1 MKRPDDVTAMLRL
14 HHLGWGIKRIAKNF
28 GVSPNTVKRYVRQ
41 NGWVSYQQPVRKK
54 ALGDLGTWLSK
65 TFRQH
70 KGNAAVVRQELKK
83 VHGIEVSLRTVER
96 SVQSYRQEL
105 AAEAKATMRFE
116 TPPGH
121 QLQIDFGS
129 QSIEIGQEKTP
140 VHLFVATLGF
150 SRRNFVAAFRH
161 ERQTSWLEGLERT
174 FQHFGGVPEQVL
186 VDNPKTLV
194 KYHNVETRE
203 VEFNERFLAFSRY
216 WNFHPRACAP
226 YRPQSKGKDENGVG
240 YVKKNAIAG
249 HSFESWETLEA
260 HLAWWMREIADVRIH
275 GTTGEQ
281 PRVRFERSEADMLRS
296 LDGRPPFQ
304 QIRELKRTVHKDC
317 CVDVD
322 TNHYSVPWLLV
333 GNDVLVQVV
342 NGEVCIIHGGKE
354 VARHSES
361 RGHRKRITKKSH
373 LKGIVGVPSD
383 DRAQPLAVPDIEKKS
398 VLPELL
404 RPLSVYEDM
413 IGDGW

>member
-194 KYHNVETRE
+194 KYHNVETRA
-203 VEFNERFLAFSRY
+203 VEFNERFLAFSR
-216 WNFHPRACAP
+216 
-226 YRPQSKGKDENGVG
+226 
-240 YVKKNAIAG
+240 
-249 HSFESWETLEA
+249 
-260 HLAWWMREIADVRIH
+260 
-275 GTTGEQ
+275 
-281 PRVRFERSEADMLRS
+281 
-296 LDGRPPFQ
+296 
-304 QIRELKRTVHKDC
+304 
-317 CVDVD
+317 
-322 TNHYSVPWLLV
+322 
-333 GNDVLVQVV
+333 
-342 NGEVCIIHGGKE
+342 
-354 VARHSES
+354 
-361 RGHRKRITKKSH
+361 
-373 LKGIVGVPSD
+373 
-383 DRAQPLAVPDIEKKS
+383 
-398 VLPELL
+398 
-404 RPLSVYEDM
+404 
-413 IGDGW
+413 